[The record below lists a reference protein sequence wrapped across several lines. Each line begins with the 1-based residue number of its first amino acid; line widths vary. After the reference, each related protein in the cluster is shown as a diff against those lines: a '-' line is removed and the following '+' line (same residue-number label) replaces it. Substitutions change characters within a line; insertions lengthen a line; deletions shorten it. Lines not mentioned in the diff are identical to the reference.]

1 MRKVLLVVSV
11 SLPNGL
17 TLPPGPRRDYV
28 VLAQA
33 LQATILDRSSIERS
47 IVARLLARLFGV
59 PAGQAWLAFRQRR
72 AFDAIVTDGEHIG
85 IPLALLLKLARA
97 RTAHVTI
104 GHRLLAKKKRFFF
117 RWLKVHTHMAR
128 IILHSTRQHELAT
141 GELGIPAEQL
151 ALVPYQADPDFW
163 HPLPAAEERLICS
176 AGLEYRDYP
185 TLFRAV
191 EGLDVRV
198 VIGAA
203 SYWSRLP
210 NSAARAVPPANV
222 EIGAFDY
229 LTLRDLYARAAL
241 VAIPLTEIDNQ
252 AGITT
257 LLEAMA
263 MGKAVVITQTEGQ
276 VDVVEDRRAV
286 VRGANLLRSLA
297 AREGVAL
304 EPNGFYVP
312 PGDAAALRRAIV
324 YLLDHPEVRAQLGT
338 AGRHAVERL
347 MTVDQYAQR
356 VRTLVEQA
364 CAAPAATEGQ
374 TPRAPARGAALRA
387 EEPAT

>member
-1 MRKVLLVVSV
+1 
-11 SLPNGL
+11 
-17 TLPPGPRRDYV
+17 
-28 VLAQA
+28 
-33 LQATILDRSSIERS
+33 
-47 IVARLLARLFGV
+47 
-59 PAGQAWLAFRQRR
+59 
-72 AFDAIVTDGEHIG
+72 
-85 IPLALLLKLARA
+85 
-97 RTAHVTI
+97 
-104 GHRLLAKKKRFFF
+104 
-117 RWLKVHTHMAR
+117 
-128 IILHSTRQHELAT
+128 
-141 GELGIPAEQL
+141 
-151 ALVPYQADPDFW
+151 
-163 HPLPAAEERLICS
+163 
-176 AGLEYRDYP
+176 
-185 TLFRAV
+185 
-191 EGLDVRV
+191 
-198 VIGAA
+198 
-203 SYWSRLP
+203 
-210 NSAARAVPPANV
+210 
-222 EIGAFDY
+222 
-229 LTLRDLYARAAL
+229 
-241 VAIPLTEIDNQ
+241 
-252 AGITT
+252 
-257 LLEAMA
+257 
-263 MGKAVVITQTEGQ
+263 VVITQTEGQ

>member
-11 SLPNGL
+11 SLPNGV

-28 VLAQA
+28 ALAQA
-33 LQATILDRSSIERS
+33 LQATILDRSMLERS
-47 IVARLLARLFGV
+47 IVARLLARLFGA
-59 PAGQAWLAFRQRR
+59 PAAQAWLAFRQHR
-72 AFDAIVTDGEHIG
+72 AFDAILTDGEHIG

-97 RTAHVTI
+97 RTVHVTI
-104 GHRLLAKKKRFFF
+104 GHRLLAKKKRPFF
-117 RWLKVHTHMAR
+117 RWLKVHTHLTR
-128 IILHSTRQHELAT
+128 IVLHSTRQHELAT
-141 GELGIPAEQL
+141 SELGIPAEQL

-163 HPLPAAEERLICS
+163 HPLPVSEERLICS

-222 EIGAFDY
+222 QIGAFDY
-229 LTLRDLYARAAL
+229 PTLRDLYARAAL
-241 VAIPLTEIDNQ
+241 VVIPLVEIDNQ

-276 VDVVEDRRAV
+276 IDVVEDRRAAV
-286 VRGANLLRSLA
+286 HGANLLRSLA
-297 AREGVAL
+297 AREGVTL

-324 YLLDHPEVRAQLGT
+324 YLLDHPELRAQLGA
-338 AGRHAVERL
+338 AGRRAVERL
-347 MTVDQYAQR
+347 MTVEQYAQR
-356 VRTLVEQA
+356 LRALVEQA

-374 TPRAPARGAALRA
+374 AARARARGAAYR